1 MTNRLQ
7 GQKTPVRLLMIDNY
21 DSFTFNLVQYL
32 GELGAQVEV
41 VRNDVEKV
49 DELLGRDPA
58 GVVISPGPG
67 EPKAAGMSVEMVA
80 ACANRGIPLLG
91 VCLGHQSIGV
101 AFGGQI
107 VRARSIMHG
116 KVSSIEHDGSGVLR
130 GIASPFTATR
140 YHSLVIEEDSCPE
153 ELVITARSDDG
164 EIMAVRHREFPI
176 EGVQFHPESIL
187 TRVGKALLG
196 SFLEDCSPGAVA

>member
-1 MTNRLQ
+1 M
-7 GQKTPVRLLMIDNY
+7 RLLMIDNY

-41 VRNDVEKV
+41 VRNDAQSV
-49 DELLGRDPA
+49 DEVLDSKPA

-67 EPKAAGMSVEMVA
+67 EPKAAGISVELVS
-80 ACANRGIPLLG
+80 ACAKRGVPLLG

-107 VRARSIMHG
+107 VRAQSIMHG

-130 GIASPFTATR
+130 GIASPFEATR
-140 YHSLVIEEDSCPE
+140 YHSLVIEKESCPE

-164 EIMAVRHREFPI
+164 EIMGVRHRELPI

-187 TRVGKALLG
+187 TRVGKTLLG
-196 SFLEDCSPGAVA
+196 SFLEGCSHGAGA